1 MKANDFVK
9 KFGWEAVK
17 HDFSIYF
24 KDESI
29 GTIKI
34 LTHCREYIEVDGDNL
49 KRLVESHE
57 LVESCKGV
65 DLSKSLITQAPKQAS
80 HWGYLNKSYYSYDDF
95 YGQWKQYW
103 DIPNA
108 PMWQTVFSMQYEGKL
123 ISLRSLKQAVADV
136 ESCQ

>member
-1 MKANDFVK
+1 MRANDFVK
-9 KFGWEAVK
+9 RYGWGYAKELVRNLSVN
-17 HDFSIYF
+17 DTFYLN
-24 KDESI
+24 I
-29 GTIKI
+29 GGEII
-34 LTHCREYIEVDGDNL
+34 IEDL